1 VTGATVNSLFSRF
14 YLLHNAPS
22 ISSIRSGSHRM
33 FERVHVDMDSQ
44 GVAQVQL
51 ARGDK
56 LNALDRQMFLDL
68 ASAAEQLGANPKL
81 RAVVLSGQGRAF
93 CAGLDLSLFADPDL
107 RGWLERGDAD
117 GVNAAQRAVWMW
129 HNLPVPVIAAVHGTA
144 FGGGLQLMLGA
155 DLRYIAADTRLSI
168 MEIDYGIVPDIC
180 GTQLWAPLVRD
191 DVVRELMYTGRVF
204 SGEEAV
210 TMGFATRVSATPL
223 EDAQRTATQIALK
236 SPHAIRAA
244 KRLANR
250 QRVGTQADGLRRE
263 VEEQLALLYS
273 PNQLEAVAA
282 KMERRPARFIDPES

>member
-1 VTGATVNSLFSRF
+1 
-14 YLLHNAPS
+14 
-22 ISSIRSGSHRM
+22 M